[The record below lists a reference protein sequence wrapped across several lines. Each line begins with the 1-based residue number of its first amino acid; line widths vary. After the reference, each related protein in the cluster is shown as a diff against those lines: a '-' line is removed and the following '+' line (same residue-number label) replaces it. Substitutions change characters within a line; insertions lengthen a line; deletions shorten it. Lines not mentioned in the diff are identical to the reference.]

1 MRFFI
6 IKLFLYNKMT
16 LYKIYA
22 WIVSGVFAMSLF
34 LIFPILKSTR
44 SADTVN
50 DMKNFYTG
58 LVISGIISLILAW
71 RLERIT
77 GDIEKA
83 KKYNE
88 DNAEEI
94 EKKTKTRDSNAD
106 KDVVGLAIASVIVTL
121 GMVLCIIEIF
131 KLLNS

>member
-1 MRFFI
+1 
-6 IKLFLYNKMT
+6 MT